1 MVSHEPEVGADRR
14 IGETEVHDRLHE
26 ARRWGCARSLA
37 ARAAGPDHHTLQ
49 GRAGS
54 GKLIDRLY
62 RAANRTGAQSIY
74 LSSITAP
81 RGD

>member
-1 MVSHEPEVGADRR
+1 MVSDEPEVGMDQRS
-14 IGETEVHDRLHE
+14 GEMEVHERLRE

-37 ARAAGPDHHTLQ
+37 ASAAGPDHHTLQ

-62 RAANRTGAQSIY
+62 RAANRTGAQ
-74 LSSITAP
+74 
-81 RGD
+81 